1 MERLT
6 KRRDDGKAWYNHH
19 PDKSVSNDELLDR
32 LAAYEDTGLTPEQVK
47 EMAEKQNFLAKKRR
61 RPVVRVDVQT
71 GEAVRFESVT
81 EAARS
86 VGNSNISFYLL
97 TNKPFKGYQF
107 YYEEEWKGN
116 T

>member
-1 MERLT
+1 
-6 KRRDDGKAWYNHH
+6 
-19 PDKSVSNDELLDR
+19 
-32 LAAYEDTGLTPEQVK
+32 
-47 EMAEKQNFLAKKRR
+47 MAEKQNFLAKKRR

-97 TNKPFKGYQF
+97 TNKPFKGYRF
-107 YYEEEWKGN
+107 YYEEEWRGN